1 MMNGLF
7 NGMFGKIA
15 PGMCRLSINGG
26 IAIKTSNGYKTYE
39 VGNGQLTNCDN
50 FVFNIGE
57 EFFFVVPTN
66 KVRPGDIILSNGKPK
81 CVIETTKERIT
92 AINYEDSTLEQILPE
107 RHIFMGNVYFYG
119 KIVSMFGNN
128 LKKGKGPGKIMKYMM
143 LSEMMKGSDGKNNG
157 GMMSSL
163 MPLMLLGKGGND
175 IFDGFMDLGDAFDE
189 EDEDEDAL
197 I

>member
-50 FVFNIGE
+50 FVLNIGE

-66 KVRPGDIILSNGKPK
+66 KVRPGDIIFANGKPK
-81 CVIETTKERIT
+81 CVIEATKDRIT

-119 KIVSMFGNN
+119 KIVSMFGAD
-128 LKKGKGPGKIMKYMM
+128 LMKGKGSGRIMKYMM
-143 LSEMMKGSDGKNNG
+143 LSEMMKGS
-157 GMMSSL
+157 S
-163 MPLMLLGKGGND
+163 GKGGMNNMLPLLMMGNGGGDFFEGLFDPED
-175 IFDGFMDLGDAFDE
+175 IEMDDE
-189 EDEDEDAL
+189 EDTGA
-197 I
+197 